1 MNKSNKLLTGII
13 KVIFVLIM
21 VTSIFL
27 QPVAAIRA
35 GAGEGYHIYIN
46 VVANVVTVYYNGDPV
61 RTMITSTGTA
71 TPLSGTFK
79 TSQKFDWGYLNGNV
93 YGQYCTRIYKGI
105 LFHSVPYTKYYNYG
119 SLKHGQFDL
128 LGTPASMGC
137 MRLCVGDA
145 KWIYDNIP
153 ANTPVTFYSDEDTPG
168 PLGMPY
174 SAKIDDF
181 GEAFSGW
188 DPTDL
193 NPANPWKAFLGSCFN
208 ADYYLENNPDL
219 KELAPWT
226 DVSLKLHWVT
236 CGIKEGRRASS
247 IFNIE
252 EYKKQL
258 NYRFGDN
265 NYAYVA
271 YYNTWGFLGPSDV
284 QTASKV
290 KLILPKGYELKEQQD
305 NTLTKPVHKPVATPT
320 PTPKATPT
328 PTPEVSERELFNA
341 VTYADR
347 YPDLKEAFGYDPE
360 ALWEHYDTIGRYEG
374 RIAY

>member
-1 MNKSNKLLTGII
+1 M
-13 KVIFVLIM
+13 
-21 VTSIFL
+21 
-27 QPVAAIRA
+27 
-35 GAGEGYHIYIN
+35 
-46 VVANVVTVYYNGDPV
+46 
-61 RTMITSTGTA
+61 
-71 TPLSGTFK
+71 
-79 TSQKFDWGYLNGNV
+79 
-93 YGQYCTRIYKGI
+93 
-105 LFHSVPYTKYYNYG
+105 
-119 SLKHGQFDL
+119 
-128 LGTPASMGC
+128 
-137 MRLCVGDA
+137 
-145 KWIYDNIP
+145 
-153 ANTPVTFYSDEDTPG
+153 
-168 PLGMPY
+168 
-174 SAKIDDF
+174 
-181 GEAFSGW
+181 
-188 DPTDL
+188 
-193 NPANPWKAFLGSCFN
+193 
-208 ADYYLENNPDL
+208 
-219 KELAPWT
+219 
-226 DVSLKLHWVT
+226 SLKLHWVT

-305 NTLTKPVHKPVATPT
+305 NTLTKPMHKPVATPT